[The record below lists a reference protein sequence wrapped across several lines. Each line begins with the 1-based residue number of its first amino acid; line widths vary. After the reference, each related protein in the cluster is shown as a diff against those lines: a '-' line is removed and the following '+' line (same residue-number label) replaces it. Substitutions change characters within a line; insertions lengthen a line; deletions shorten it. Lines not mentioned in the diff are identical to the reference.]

1 MIIRQI
7 VNVIAVASCLGL
19 LLLGCGANKVAKQK
33 EAFIEAQKPVVVQKM
48 GQEKRP
54 DWTSDKPYFED
65 EAGFYFTA
73 GFMGGA
79 DYALTLRLAKSEAMK
94 NLLESIQVKA
104 RGEFSSAIH
113 GQNRTDGD
121 LGRYVTDTVAWTI
134 DNLRIGGI
142 KQDRIYYEQVF
153 DPASQSFKYNS
164 WVQLGISRADYVK
177 AKTDA
182 AQKLLVKAVHNNDQ
196 EAKAKAMELLE
207 KLREDV

>member
-73 GFMGGA
+73 GCMGGA

-113 GQNRTDGD
+113 GQNRTDRD
-121 LGRYVTDTVAWTI
+121 LGRYVTDAVAWTVE
-134 DNLRIGGI
+134 NLRIEGI
-142 KQDRIYYEQVF
+142 TQDRIYYEQIF
-153 DPASQSFKYNS
+153 DPA
-164 WVQLGISRADYVK
+164 L
-177 AKTDA
+177 
-182 AQKLLVKAVHNNDQ
+182 
-196 EAKAKAMELLE
+196 
-207 KLREDV
+207 